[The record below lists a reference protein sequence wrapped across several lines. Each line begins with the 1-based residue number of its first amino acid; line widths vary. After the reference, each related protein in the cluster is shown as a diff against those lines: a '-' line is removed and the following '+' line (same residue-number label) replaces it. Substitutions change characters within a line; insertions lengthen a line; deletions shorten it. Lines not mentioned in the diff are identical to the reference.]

1 MQKSRIRTPDD
12 VQDIPPVIVQ
22 SDSVSLVR
30 EPLEALPTFAMPMN
44 DDDDIMEVPDYVEQ
58 EWNAIGMVTDRQ
70 WNIWAQWCRRGVQEV

>member
-1 MQKSRIRTPDD
+1 
-12 VQDIPPVIVQ
+12 
-22 SDSVSLVR
+22 
-30 EPLEALPTFAMPMN
+30 MN